1 MEELGVYVVRIYRQ
15 DQVDMDGVV
24 EAVSSGEQMP
34 FHDRDQLWRA
44 LHLLPTARRTRLSIN
59 SDEEGTT

>member
-15 DQVDMDGVV
+15 DQADMDGVI

-44 LHLLPTARRTRLSIN
+44 LHLLPTERRTRKFIKP
-59 SDEEGTT
+59 DEEGTL